1 MPKKVAFTVSKRDG
15 PSVEVSFMEPENLTD
30 ERWKAIVSN
39 PDEDINTLA
48 VAALRV
54 RLQAGARDEL
64 EDGEA
69 AVQKYV
75 DSYVYK
81 SGGTRAAAK
90 PGAKL
95 SKEAAKKGKFSAA
108 QLAMLKEAG
117 FAIEEDET
125 LTKDKPKV

>member
-1 MPKKVAFTVSKRDG
+1 MGKEISFTVSKRDG
-15 PSVEVSFMEPENLTD
+15 PSVTVNFIEPENLQD
-30 ERWKAIVSN
+30 PRWKDIVSN

-75 DSYVYK
+75 DEYVYK
-81 SGGTRAAAK
+81 AGGTRAGARPK
-90 PGAKL
+90 PKL
-95 SKEAAKKGKFSAA
+95 SKEAAKKGKFSTA

-117 FAIEEDET
+117 FAVEEET
-125 LTKDKPKV
+125 PPTA

>member
-1 MPKKVAFTVSKRDG
+1 MPKEVTFTVSKKGG
-15 PSVEVSFMEPENLTD
+15 PSVEVNFMEPENLED
-30 ERWKAIVSN
+30 PRWKDIVSN

-69 AVQKYV
+69 AVQAYV
-75 DSYVYK
+75 NEYVYK
-81 SGGTRAAAK
+81 TGGTRAGARPK
-90 PGAKL
+90 PKL
-95 SKEAAKKGKFSAA
+95 SKDAAKKGKFSAA

-117 FAIEEDET
+117 FAIEEDAPEAQA
-125 LTKDKPKV
+125 